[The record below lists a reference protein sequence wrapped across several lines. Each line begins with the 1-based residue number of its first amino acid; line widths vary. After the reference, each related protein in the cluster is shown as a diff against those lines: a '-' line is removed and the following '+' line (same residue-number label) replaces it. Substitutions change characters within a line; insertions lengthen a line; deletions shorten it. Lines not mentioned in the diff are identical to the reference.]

1 MFTFEGLTIALECSI
16 ISVVN
21 EKELDIMNKVIK
33 VIENVAFVLCI
44 IFSVW
49 FLFSFVEVNMKNL
62 TENPVYSNWNFFEVF
77 LKILTK
83 T

>member
-1 MFTFEGLTIALECSI
+1 
-16 ISVVN
+16 
-21 EKELDIMNKVIK
+21 MNKVKK
-33 VIENVAFVLCI
+33 VIENVIIILCVAFA
-44 IFSVW
+44 VW

-62 TENPVYSNWNFFEVF
+62 TENPVSSWNFFEIF

>member
-1 MFTFEGLTIALECSI
+1 MKKVKKIA
-16 ISVVN
+16 
-21 EKELDIMNKVIK
+21 
-33 VIENVAFVLCI
+33 ENVMFVICVALALWFI
-44 IFSVW
+44 I
-49 FLFSFVEVNMKNL
+49 SFVEVDMKNL

>member
-1 MFTFEGLTIALECSI
+1 MFTFEGLTIALECDI
-16 ISVVN
+16 ISIVN

-33 VIENVAFVLCI
+33 VVENVMVILCVAFAI
-44 IFSVW
+44 W
-49 FLFSFVEVNMKNL
+49 FLFSFVEVDMKNL
-62 TENPVYSNWNFFEVF
+62 TENPVYSSWNFFEIF

>member
-1 MFTFEGLTIALECSI
+1 
-16 ISVVN
+16 
-21 EKELDIMNKVIK
+21 MNKIKEIVKNVVADVVI
-33 VIENVAFVLCI
+33 ILCVALTL
-44 IFSVW
+44 W

-62 TENPVYSNWNFFEVF
+62 TENPVYNSWNFFEIF

>member
-33 VIENVAFVLCI
+33 VVENVMVIFCVTLAIWFI
-44 IFSVW
+44 I
-49 FLFSFVEVNMKNL
+49 SFVEVDMKNL
-62 TENPVYSNWNFFEVF
+62 TENPVYSSWNFFEIF